1 MEYSMYTYI
10 LVCICTYQ
18 YILIKLWYIHVYISL
33 YWYISVCTRK
43 CMVRLSTTA
52 YMPVH
57 TLCVNS
63 YTNIPVH
70 TSTYL
75 YIPVYHSICQYK
87 RIWKICIT
95 IGFKLTT
102 SCIVSAWLYRF
113 ARSINASVFFLSLL
127 WYILWLCTV
136 PGTRRLA
143 AGVGCLA
150 QVPRTSTFLSWV
162 STTDRPPS
170 CITML
175 SSKTCYMIST
185 YQYIPVHTVFGLYIQ
200 ACICTY

>member
-1 MEYSMYTYI
+1 
-10 LVCICTYQ
+10 
-18 YILIKLWYIHVYISL
+18 
-33 YWYISVCTRK
+33 
-43 CMVRLSTTA
+43 
-52 YMPVH
+52 MPVH
-57 TLCVNS
+57 ILWVNS
-63 YTNIPVH
+63 YTNIQVH

-87 RIWKICIT
+87 RIWNICIT
-95 IGFKLTT
+95 IGLELTT
-102 SCIVSAWLYRF
+102 ACIVSAWLYRF
-113 ARSINASVFFLSLL
+113 ARSINASVYFLSFL

-150 QVPRTSTFLSWV
+150 RVPRASTFLSWV

-185 YQYIPVHTVFGLYIQ
+185 YQYIPVHTIFGLYIQ
-200 ACICTY
+200 AHTSMYMYILYSIIWYHATVQDSGLVDVRSPPSLVPINPLSYRFIPA

>member
-1 MEYSMYTYI
+1 
-10 LVCICTYQ
+10 
-18 YILIKLWYIHVYISL
+18 
-33 YWYISVCTRK
+33 
-43 CMVRLSTTA
+43 
-52 YMPVH
+52 MPVH

-70 TSTYL
+70 TSIYL
-75 YIPVYHSICQYK
+75 YIPVYHRIWQYK

-95 IGFKLTT
+95 IGIELTT

-113 ARSINASVFFLSLL
+113 ARSINASVCFLSFL
-127 WYILWLCTV
+127 WYILWLCSV

-150 QVPRTSTFLSWV
+150 RVPRASDAASPACHDIAGQGLHLDLQNAHVRSTAGPNPLCQLCGQPAQ
-162 STTDRPPS
+162 DRVCAAWPRLLQHS

-175 SSKTCYMIST
+175 SLKTCYMIST
-185 YQYIPVHTVFGLYIQ
+185 YQYIPVHTIFGLYIQ